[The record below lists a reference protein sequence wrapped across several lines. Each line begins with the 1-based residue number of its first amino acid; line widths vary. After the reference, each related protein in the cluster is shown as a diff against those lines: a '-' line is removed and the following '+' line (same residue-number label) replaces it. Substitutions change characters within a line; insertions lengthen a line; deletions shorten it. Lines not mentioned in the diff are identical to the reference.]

1 MKSWYSISAKAEQLT
16 TEISIF
22 DEIGYWGVTAKDF
35 ITDLKTVPSNHKI
48 LLRIHSPGGEV
59 FDGNAIA
66 NALSRHPGGYEA
78 QIEGLA
84 ASMATVIS
92 LSGRPVKMAA
102 NGFYM
107 IHNPWGIA
115 LGDAAGM
122 REQAELLDK
131 IQGGIVNAYV
141 AKSGQT
147 PEQIQS
153 WMDAETWFTA
163 QEAKDAGFV
172 DEITDAHKMAASIN
186 KFPRMEKFKNAP
198 QSRELLNE
206 SGQVVATAYFGKPP
220 SNLTSAEIIMEPV
233 QETETPI
240 VETPVVETPT
250 EETAPVVETPEEETP
265 EIPVEEVPE
274 TPVAVIAS
282 ADSILAKFAAKDA
295 MIAAKDIQ
303 INALQARI
311 TASDEALDRLERSLG
326 VAAAKVVPAV
336 EPANDNPNILTREQ
350 FSKITPAAKKEF
362 LKNGGTLID

>member
-1 MKSWYSISAKAEQLT
+1 MKSWYSINAKAELNT

-35 ITDLKTVPSNHKI
+35 ISDLKTVPANHKI
-48 LLRIHSPGGEV
+48 LLKIHSPGGEV

-66 NALSRHPGGYEA
+66 NALSRHPGGFEA

-92 LSGRPVKMAA
+92 LGGRPVKMAA

-107 IHNPWGIA
+107 IHNPWGVA

-147 PEQIQS
+147 PEQVQT

-172 DEITDAHKMAASIN
+172 DEITDAHQMAASAN
-186 KFPRMEKFKNAP
+186 KFDRLAKFRNA
-198 QSRELLNE
+198 
-206 SGQVVATAYFGKPP
+206 P
-220 SNLTSAEIIMEPV
+220 SNLTVGEIVMSENL
-233 QETETPI
+233 ETPEAIEETPAVTVDETVVEETPI
-240 VETPVVETPT
+240 
-250 EETAPVVETPEEETP
+250 EETP
-265 EIPVEEVPE
+265 APVEEVPE
-274 TPVAVIAS
+274 TPVAVIAN
-282 ADSILAKFAAKDA
+282 AESITAKFNAISAERDA
-295 MIAAKDIQ
+295 FK
-303 INALQARI
+303 ALADNYKAQLDA
-311 TASDEALDRLERSLG
+311 EKLALDRLERSLG
-326 VAAAKVVPAV
+326 VAAAKIVPAV
-336 EPANDNPNILTREQ
+336 EVDSPTSSTITRAQFDSLSVPEQNDFFR
-350 FSKITPAAKKEF
+350 
-362 LKNGGTLID
+362 NGGKLS

>member
-1 MKSWYSISAKAEQLT
+1 MKPKSWYSISAKVELNT

-35 ITDLKTVPSNHKI
+35 ISDLKTVPSNHKI
-48 LLRIHSPGGEV
+48 LLKIHSPGGEV

-66 NALSRHPGGYEA
+66 NALSRHPGGFEA

-92 LSGRPVKMAA
+92 LGGRPVKMAE

-107 IHNPWGIA
+107 IHNPWGVA

-147 PEQIQS
+147 PEQVQA

-172 DEITDAHKMAASIN
+172 DEITDAHKMAASAN
-186 KFPRMEKFKNAP
+186 KFDRLAKFRNAP
-198 QSRELLNE
+198 SD
-206 SGQVVATAYFGKPP
+206 
-220 SNLTSAEIIMEPV
+220 LTSGEIVMEAILDTPEPIEEAPAVVVEEIAAE
-233 QETETPI
+233 ETP
-240 VETPVVETPT
+240 
-250 EETAPVVETPEEETP
+250 VETPET
-265 EIPVEEVPE
+265 PVEEVPE
-274 TPVAVIAS
+274 TPVAVIAN
-282 ADSILAKFAAKDA
+282 AESITAKFNAISAERDA
-295 MIAAKDIQ
+295 FK
-303 INALQARI
+303 ALADNYKAQLDA
-311 TASDEALDRLERSLG
+311 EKLALDRLERSLG
-326 VAAAKVVPAV
+326 VAAAKIVPAV
-336 EPANDNPNILTREQ
+336 EVDSPISNELSREQ
-350 FSKITPAAKKEF
+350 FAKLNPSDKSNF
-362 LKNGGTLID
+362 LKSGGTLTD